1 MKMKYII
8 APILLAGFSA
18 QAMAADCSVTI
29 DSTDAMRY
37 DKNEIV
43 VDKSCD
49 EFTIKL
55 THSGKLAKNIMGH
68 NVVITKTPDAEAVA
82 RDAISAG
89 LDNQYLKPDDDR
101 VIVFTDLIGGGEE
114 TSTSFATTK
123 LNAGED
129 YTFFCSF
136 PGHISLMKGTVTV
149 K

>member
-18 QAMAADCSVTI
+18 QAMAADCSMTI
-29 DSTDAMRY
+29 DSTDAMRF

-43 VDKSCD
+43 VDKSCE

-55 THSGKLAKNIMGH
+55 THSGKLAKNVMGH
-68 NVVITKTPDAEAVA
+68 NVVITKTADADAVA
-82 RDAISAG
+82 RDGISAG
-89 LDNQYLKPDDDR
+89 LENEYLKPNDDR
-101 VIVFTDLIGGGEE
+101 VIIFTDLIGGGEE
-114 TSTSFATTK
+114 TSTSFETSK
-123 LNAGED
+123 LTAGEA